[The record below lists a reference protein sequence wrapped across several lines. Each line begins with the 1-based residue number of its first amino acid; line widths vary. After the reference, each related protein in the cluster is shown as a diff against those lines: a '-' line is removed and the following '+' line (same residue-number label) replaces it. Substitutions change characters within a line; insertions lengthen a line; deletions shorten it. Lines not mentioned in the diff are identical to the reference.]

1 MRALSLSLTFSYRPL
16 THPCHPPPLPIF
28 SLYSVPFWC
37 PENEYTKEFR
47 WIHSHQNESNTR
59 LIFSEPHPD
68 DALRFYR
75 MLFDYGIANGMSGF
89 ENDYLDYNYLA
100 MPYLRKTHGAANK
113 WLAGINKAALERNL
127 PVQIHGVAL

>member
-1 MRALSLSLTFSYRPL
+1 
-16 THPCHPPPLPIF
+16 
-28 SLYSVPFWC
+28 
-37 PENEYTKEFR
+37 
-47 WIHSHQNESNTR
+47 
-59 LIFSEPHPD
+59 
-68 DALRFYR
+68 

-127 PVQIHGVAL
+127 PVQICMALPSDVMATVQFDRSVSHLSLFPPNSSRLEESFVSTNSPTHSPTIFQHNQLPKLDRLRN